1 MSEFAK
7 KISILYV
14 EDEQDVQEGYAR
26 TLKRI
31 SKELFLASDGNEGI
45 EIYKDKKPD
54 LIITDINMPKK
65 NGIKMAEE
73 IKAIDENQAIIFTT
87 AYTDSKHTLEA
98 LNLQVEGYI
107 IKPVDKKKL
116 KIKVE
121 QIAKTIVIERKS
133 SKIQK
138 ILQKILDYQSSITIL
153 TDFKSIEI
161 ASKSFYRLFGIED
174 KNTFFKIYPNL
185 LDVFVKHDKYLHGD
199 TEEKFL
205 RNYENL
211 TQENRIV
218 STASMYGDVKAFYIE
233 IDKIDELYILTLTD
247 ITKIQEEKLEAQY
260 KATHDK
266 LTELYNK
273 SKFEEYLHIRFK
285 RAIRY
290 KRELSLAIMDIDN
303 FKNINDNYGH
313 LEGDRVLK
321 NIASILLKNV
331 REVDVV
337 ARWGGEEFVLLM
349 DETSANKAFV
359 VCEKLRI
366 AIEELKIENL
376 PSITISIGLTSV
388 KNEDNIESFFK
399 RADDALYKA
408 KQSGKNRVIINA

>member
-1 MSEFAK
+1 M
-7 KISILYV
+7 
-14 EDEQDVQEGYAR
+14 
-26 TLKRI
+26 
-31 SKELFLASDGNEGI
+31 LFIKNLNQ
-45 EIYKDKKPD
+45 
-54 LIITDINMPKK
+54 LI
-65 NGIKMAEE
+65 GE
-73 IKAIDENQAIIFTT
+73 
-87 AYTDSKHTLEA
+87 
-98 LNLQVEGYI
+98 V
-107 IKPVDKKKL
+107 

-273 SKFEEYLHIRFK
+273 SKFELCFLKIDNAYIQTAQMKKCDYLVLICELNKATFVELKDDDIIEAFSQLRSTIKFFCAKLCDVIVKVRIVLTKVKRPNLINHPEYLKLKKMIK
-285 RAIRY
+285 KINNTYNSDDIKYASRY
-290 KRELSLAIMDIDN
+290 
-303 FKNINDNYGH
+303 
-313 LEGDRVLK
+313 LE
-321 NIASILLKNV
+321 
-331 REVDVV
+331 
-337 ARWGGEEFVLLM
+337 
-349 DETSANKAFV
+349 
-359 VCEKLRI
+359 
-366 AIEELKIENL
+366 
-376 PSITISIGLTSV
+376 
-388 KNEDNIESFFK
+388 ESC
-399 RADDALYKA
+399 
-408 KQSGKNRVIINA
+408 